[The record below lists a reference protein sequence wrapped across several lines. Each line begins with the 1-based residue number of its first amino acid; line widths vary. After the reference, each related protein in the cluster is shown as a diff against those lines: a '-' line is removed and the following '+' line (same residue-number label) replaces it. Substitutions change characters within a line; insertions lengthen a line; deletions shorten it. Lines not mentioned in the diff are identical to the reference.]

1 MLIIVDHSVISE
13 GAGSRINLKG
23 HLHEPGLAANPGQ
36 PFSSQVLGVLPGEIT
51 QQNLIERYAA
61 KLGIISVDLWTPDLK
76 WVCIPV
82 GGGREGAAF
91 TNIADGGGGVAAQDL
106 KPCISDQKIQFSKP
120 HFRSNL
126 KNR

>member
-23 HLHEPGLAANPGQ
+23 HLHEPGLAANPGNDASPGR

-76 WVCIPV
+76 WSCIPR
-82 GGGREGAAF
+82 GKGEKEQHSLLLRM
-91 TNIADGGGGVAAQDL
+91 GGGGGGL
-106 KPCISDQKIQFSKP
+106 LPKT
-120 HFRSNL
+120 
-126 KNR
+126 

>member
-23 HLHEPGLAANPGQ
+23 HLHEPGLAANPGNDASPGQ

-82 GGGREGAAF
+82 GGGGREGAAF
-91 TNIADGGGGVAAQDL
+91 TNIADGGGGGGL
-106 KPCISDQKIQFSKP
+106 LPKT
-120 HFRSNL
+120 
-126 KNR
+126 